1 MAVLGLTPGG
11 QTRERL
17 ETAYEATTYPGW
29 LGFART
35 PTSVETPAA
44 YKLYVSPRT
53 EALAVAFPV
62 IATLF
67 VSMDVRAFKV
77 GRGVEGLLRPDKIV
91 AYFDTCPHLN
101 GVAAALSLALADC
114 PAQGVPFTAEA
125 GADGLLSWGMDP
137 PPGGDALSWRSWVT
151 KRLAAALV
159 AAKPAGDEA
168 VVAAALR
175 VVAQAGVDPI
185 AWTVDCHAFTRAR
198 AP

>member
-1 MAVLGLTPGG
+1 
-11 QTRERL
+11 
-17 ETAYEATTYPGW
+17 
-29 LGFART
+29 
-35 PTSVETPAA
+35 
-44 YKLYVSPRT
+44 
-53 EALAVAFPV
+53 
-62 IATLF
+62 
-67 VSMDVRAFKV
+67 
-77 GRGVEGLLRPDKIV
+77 
-91 AYFDTCPHLN
+91 
-101 GVAAALSLALADC
+101 
-114 PAQGVPFTAEA
+114 
-125 GADGLLSWGMDP
+125 MDP